1 MANQPFSIREDLGTE
16 YSVIYDDAPEQL
28 RYGLRE
34 VLDDLGYERPSAQRA
49 ILCKALRRIPDPYN
63 WSDYPNVDN
72 EVSDLIAVEPWYKFF
87 DALERIPK
95 SLAEEDISS
104 YFDKMNALFNEEQI
118 GYRFESGA
126 IIRLGTEEFHTTVRV
141 AQLALRGERF
151 AEPRRQF
158 ELGLDFR
165 NRRPT
170 DWANAIKEAVNSVE
184 GVLQV
189 IYGRPGVSMTT
200 IISENLPADLPS
212 GIKKLFRSLYSQGS
226 GTVGARHASIGGTE
240 PTGPRAELALHIAAS
255 LHAFAISELDSPT

>member
-1 MANQPFSIREDLGTE
+1 MANQPFSIREALGTE

-34 VLDDLGYERPSAQRA
+34 VLDDLGYERPTAQRV

-63 WSDYPNVDN
+63 WSDYPNIDQ
-72 EVSDLIAVEPWYKFF
+72 EVLDLIAVEPWYKFF

-95 SLAEEDISS
+95 SLSEEEILP
-104 YFDKMNALFNEEQI
+104 YYDKMNALFEEEQI

-126 IIRLGTEEFHTTVRV
+126 IVRVGTEEFESAVRF
-141 AQLALRGERF
+141 AQVALRGERF

-158 ELGLDFR
+158 ELGLEFR
-165 NRRPT
+165 NRRPA

-189 IYGRPGVSMTT
+189 IYSRPGVSMTT
-200 IISENLPADLPS
+200 IISENLPAELPG

-226 GTVGARHASIGGTE
+226 GTVGARHASIGGSK
-240 PTGPRAELALHIAAS
+240 PTAPRAELALHIAAS